1 MRANCRFAM
10 AVHVLA
16 VLAHR
21 QGDGA
26 SSKMLA
32 ASVNTNPVII
42 RRLLLALQAAK
53 LVETRKGPGFGSRL
67 SRAPEQIDLA
77 EVFRAVECEES
88 FAMPRR
94 APNGACPVGQCI
106 REALE
111 EVFTS
116 ARSALERDLAR
127 TTLACVLRRVQSEA
141 RLARPTL
148 EMAAD
153 AGLDLTGEEPR
164 RLRRRQN

>member
-21 QGDGA
+21 HGDGA
-26 SSKMLA
+26 SSALLA

-67 SRAPEQIDLA
+67 SRAPETIDLA

-94 APNGACPVGQCI
+94 APNDDCPVGQCI

-116 ARSALERDLAR
+116 AREAMERDLAK
-127 TTLACVLRRVQSEA
+127 TTLAGVLRRLQSS
-141 RLARPTL
+141 RPYSN
-148 EMAAD
+148 
-153 AGLDLTGEEPR
+153 AGP
-164 RLRRRQN
+164 